1 MAAYD
6 DMEGERVDVGGV
18 STDNHPPLI
27 EEETFLVA
35 QQVLAEHGQGAWP
48 RGGAQCRAPAA
59 ERPPLVCPA

>member
-6 DMEGERVDVGGV
+6 DMEGERGDVGGV

-35 QQVLAEHGQGAWP
+35 QQVLAEHGRGAWP
-48 RGGAQCRAPAA
+48 RGGCAVPSPSC
-59 ERPPLVCPA
+59 